1 MQRSVGLSGLAVLIS
16 LMLGASI
23 AGVVGALVSVPTA
36 VLVGELLNE
45 YLVKRKVDASDPAEA
60 DSAPAS

>member
-1 MQRSVGLSGLAVLIS
+1 MQKSVGLSGLAVLIS

-36 VLVGELLNE
+36 VLVAELLNE
-45 YLVKRKVDASDPAEA
+45 YLVKPKVVAADPAEVQPV
-60 DSAPAS
+60 SLL